1 MELEAV
7 ARRRTWSESPTGAS
21 GSGSRAGEKGA
32 HVVKIES
39 RDDYRRREWTRD
51 RSIRAQSNPVT
62 EHPPEL
68 DQPEPPSYKAAPSG
82 SSWSG
87 YSCC

>member
-7 ARRRTWSESPTGAS
+7 ARRRTWSESPTG
-21 GSGSRAGEKGA
+21 
-32 HVVKIES
+32 
-39 RDDYRRREWTRD
+39 D

>member
-39 RDDYRRREWTRD
+39 RDDYRRRGMDARPQHP
-51 RSIRAQSNPVT
+51 RSI
-62 EHPPEL
+62 
-68 DQPEPPSYKAAPSG
+68 
-82 SSWSG
+82 
-87 YSCC
+87 